1 MDGKARLIIITGM
14 SGAGKSTAANYFED
28 KGFFCIDNLPPF
40 LLPKIAT
47 ISSNG
52 KGRYTDTAIVVDIRE
67 RDLLKD
73 LIPVLDEMQQEDI
86 EFEVLFLDADDKT
99 IIKRYKETRRTHPFS
114 GEMSLP
120 EAIAKEREILAD
132 IKSRADY
139 VIDNSQLL
147 TREFL
152 QELDNMILNKQ
163 YSSLVINIM
172 SFGFKYGIPVESD
185 LVFDVRFLPNP
196 HYVPSL
202 KNLTGKS
209 QAVRNYIFRHEETG
223 IFMDKLTDMLQFLIP
238 QYIKEGKQHLII
250 AIGCTGGR
258 HRSVAISN
266 EIASRLKKEGHSVV
280 CRHRDIAGK

>member
-1 MDGKARLIIITGM
+1 MVGKARLIIITGM

-40 LLPKIAT
+40 LLPKIAA

-52 KGRYTDTAIVVDIRE
+52 GRYTDTAIVVDIRE

-73 LIPVLDEMQQEDI
+73 LIPVLDEMQENDI
-86 EFEVLFLDADDKT
+86 NFEILFLDADDKT
-99 IIKRYKETRRTHPFS
+99 IIKRYKETRRSHPLS

-120 EAIAKEREILAD
+120 EAISKEREILAD

-152 QELDNMILNKQ
+152 QELDNMILHKQ
-163 YSSLVINIM
+163 YTSLVINVM

-185 LVFDVRFLPNP
+185 LVLDVRFLPNP

-209 QAVRNYIFRHEETG
+209 QAVKNFIFRHEETAL
-223 IFMDKLTDMLQFLIP
+223 FLDKLNDMLQFLIP

-250 AIGCTGGR
+250 SIGCTGGR

-266 EIASRLKKEGHSVV
+266 EIAGRLKKEGHSVV